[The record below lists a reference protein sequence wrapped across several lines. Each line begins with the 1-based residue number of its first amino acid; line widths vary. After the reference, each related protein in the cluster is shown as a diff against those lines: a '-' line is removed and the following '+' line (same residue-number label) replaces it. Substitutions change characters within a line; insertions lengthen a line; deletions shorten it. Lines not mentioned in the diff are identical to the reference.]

1 MNVLCGYHAK
11 DPEVCKW
18 VIDNC
23 DPNTNNIAE
32 RLWLEASK
40 QQLLELGIEY
50 DRMKQIEQCLGRRF
64 DSAQVHH

>member
-23 DPNTNNIAE
+23 DPNTTNIAE
-32 RLWLEASK
+32 QLWLEASK
-40 QQLLELGIEY
+40 QQLVELGIEY
-50 DRMKQIEQCLGRRF
+50 DRMK
-64 DSAQVHH
+64 